1 MDDLMKTY
9 GYTINDSQ
17 EWIKRS
23 WTVRIFD
30 NEIEAFDDPT
40 VYKLGRYFK
49 GNLSKIKIKDLL
61 DEIEVFLKS

>member
-40 VYKLGRYFK
+40 VHKLGRYFK

-61 DEIEVFLKS
+61 DEIEVFLTN